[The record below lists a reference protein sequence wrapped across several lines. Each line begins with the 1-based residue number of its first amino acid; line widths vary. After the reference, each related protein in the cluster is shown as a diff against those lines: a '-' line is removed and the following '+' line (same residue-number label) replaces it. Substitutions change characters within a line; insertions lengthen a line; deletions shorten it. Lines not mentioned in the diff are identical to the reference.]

1 MGWPGVGRAGGHGLC
16 ALLQHRSRHA
26 ASSCGW
32 PRCPAA
38 WSEGSVRIHPL
49 LSTLLVQLR
58 GSPKQ
63 TSLVWHSWWMS
74 DRTPRRLWQ
83 FLCPPQDTRLAL
95 RWPRVGIPRNA
106 ALGPCSSPSPRPP
119 TVTATPQHFPRHSPC
134 LNLQTLFWD
143 SAQGVLMLKS
153 PVPTCPPVRSWHRHG
168 VGSCATCSWLSPALR
183 IHQVPLRRQRSATK
197 TAIFWQQNIARIR
210 HRSFTRPYVVPCRLL
225 PATEPLTKRLP
236 NSNERTDRPALCSTS
251 TPIRRDDLYFVMPAG
266 AQRTMTAARPPP
278 SPARLGAAA
287 IEESMN

>member
-1 MGWPGVGRAGGHGLC
+1 MPASGHPFGP
-16 ALLQHRSRHA
+16 AL
-26 ASSCGW
+26 ASSG
-32 PRCPAA
+32 
-38 WSEGSVRIHPL
+38 HPQERSAGPL
-49 LSTLLVQLR
+49 QQPQPSASHRNSYTTALS
-58 GSPKQ
+58 
-63 TSLVWHSWWMS
+63 
-74 DRTPRRLWQ
+74 
-83 FLCPPQDTRLAL
+83 
-95 RWPRVGIPRNA
+95 
-106 ALGPCSSPSPRPP
+106 PC
-119 TVTATPQHFPRHSPC
+119 HSPC